1 MLGRNQPRKTW
12 RSSRWCVV
20 PAILAALLT
29 ASCEP
34 QEGREWDMSL
44 PWSVQEFHTQNALR
58 FAQTV
63 FEETGGALKINV
75 HPGAVLGLKGPESM
89 RALEEGL
96 VQMAEMPAFQQ
107 VGEEPLLGL
116 ESLPFLVEDQEE
128 LRALYDILRPKI
140 NRIFAEHGLKIIY
153 IVPWPNQNI
162 YTKIP
167 VHSLADLKGVKIRTY
182 DKNTSELM
190 DRLGLVPV
198 QMPSQD
204 VVPALASGVV
214 NAVMTSTTTGAA
226 QKYWEFLDYIY
237 RTNHVWISN
246 IMAVNLESWNRLD
259 PGVREKIEAIAARLE
274 PEFWAVSRNDDAAK
288 LAILEAGGIM
298 TVVPDPELLE
308 EMRQAARPM
317 WQAFANDVGPEAEEI
332 LRAFLG
338 WKQAQGGGP

>member
-1 MLGRNQPRKTW
+1 MLGQ
-12 RSSRWCVV
+12 SSRIMSLYRCGRTAIAIVV
-20 PAILAALLT
+20 ALIVG
-29 ASCEP
+29 SCEP

-44 PWSVQEFHTQNALR
+44 PWSVQEFHTQNAIR

-128 LRALYDILRPKI
+128 LKALYVFLRPKI
-140 NRIFAEHGLKIIY
+140 NRIFEEHGLKIIY

-167 VHSLADLKGVKIRTY
+167 VHSLADLKGIKIRTY

-214 NAVMTSTTTGAA
+214 DAVMTSTTTGAA

-237 RTNHVWISN
+237 RTNHLWISN
-246 IMAVNLESWNRLD
+246 IMAVNLASWNRLE
-259 PGVREKIEAIAARLE
+259 PEVREKIEAIAARLE
-274 PEFWAVSRNDDAAK
+274 PQFWAVSRNDDAAK
-288 LAILEAGGIM
+288 LAILEAGGIT
-298 TVVPDPELLE
+298 TVVPDPALIKQ
-308 EMRQAARPM
+308 MRQAARPM
-317 WQAFANDVGPEAEEI
+317 WQAFANHVGPEAEEV
-332 LRAFLG
+332 LGAFLA
-338 WKQAQGGGP
+338 WKQARGGGP

>member
-1 MLGRNQPRKTW
+1 MG
-12 RSSRWCVV
+12 VV
-20 PAILAALLT
+20 SAILAALLT
-29 ASCEP
+29 ASCER

-44 PWSVQEFHTQNALR
+44 PWSVQEFHTQNAIR
-58 FAQTV
+58 FADTV
-63 FEETGGALKINV
+63 YAETGGALKINV
-75 HPGAVLGLKGPESM
+75 HPGAVLGLKGPDSM

-96 VQMAEMPAFQQ
+96 VQMAEMPSFQQ
-107 VGEEPLLGL
+107 VGAEPLLGL
-116 ESLPFLVEDQEE
+116 ESLPFLVEDQSE
-128 LRALYDILRPKI
+128 LRALYDILRPQI
-140 NRIFAEHGLKIIY
+140 NRLFKKHGLKVVY

-162 YTKIP
+162 YTKVP
-167 VHSLADLKGVKIRTY
+167 VKTLSDLKGVKIRTY

-214 NAVMTSTTTGAA
+214 DAVMTSTTTGAA

-237 RTNHVWISN
+237 RTNHLWISN

-259 PGVREKIEAIAARLE
+259 PEVREKIEAIAARLE
-274 PEFWAVSRNDDAAK
+274 PEFWAVSRDDDAQK
-288 LAILEAGGIM
+288 LAVLEAGGIT
-298 TVVPDPELLE
+298 TVVPDPALLE

-317 WQAFANDVGPEAEEI
+317 WQAFANDVGPEAEEV
-332 LRAFLG
+332 LRAYLA

>member
-1 MLGRNQPRKTW
+1 MLGRIQSRKTQ
-12 RSSRWCVV
+12 RSSGLGVV
-20 PAILAALLT
+20 SAILAALLT
-29 ASCEP
+29 ASCER

-44 PWSVQEFHTQNALR
+44 PWSVQEFHTQNAIR
-58 FAQTV
+58 FAETV

-96 VQMAEMPAFQQ
+96 VQMAEMPSFQQ
-107 VGEEPLLGL
+107 VGAEPLLGL
-116 ESLPFLVEDQEE
+116 ESLPFLVEDQSE
-128 LRALYDILRPKI
+128 LRALYDILRPQI
-140 NRIFAEHGLKIIY
+140 NRLFKKHGLKVVY

-162 YTKIP
+162 YTKVP
-167 VHSLADLKGVKIRTY
+167 VKTLSDLKGVKIRTY

-214 NAVMTSTTTGAA
+214 DAVMTSTTTGAA

-237 RTNHVWISN
+237 RTNHLWISN

-259 PGVREKIEAIAARLE
+259 REVREKIEAIAARLE
-274 PEFWAVSRNDDAAK
+274 PEFWAVSRHDDAQK
-288 LAILEAGGIM
+288 LAVLEAGGIK
-298 TVVPDPELLE
+298 TVVPDPALLK

-317 WQAFANDVGPEAEEI
+317 WQAFANDVGPEAEEV
-332 LRAFLG
+332 LRAFLA
-338 WKQAQGGGP
+338 WKQAQGGGL

>member
-20 PAILAALLT
+20 PAILAALLI

-167 VHSLADLKGVKIRTY
+167 VHGLADLKGVKIRTY

-237 RTNHVWISN
+237 RTNHLWISN

-298 TVVPDPELLE
+298 TVVPDPALLE
-308 EMRQAARPM
+308 EMRQDARPM
-317 WQAFANDVGPEAEEI
+317 WQAFANDVGPEAEEV
-332 LRAFLG
+332 LRAFLD

>member
-1 MLGRNQPRKTW
+1 MA
-12 RSSRWCVV
+12 VV
-20 PAILAALLT
+20 SAILAALFI

-44 PWSVQEFHTQNALR
+44 PWSVQEFHTQNAIR

-116 ESLPFLVEDQEE
+116 ESLPFLVENQEE

-167 VHSLADLKGVKIRTY
+167 VRSLADLKGVKIRTY

-190 DRLGLVPV
+190 DRLGLVPL

-214 NAVMTSTTTGAA
+214 DAVMTSTTTGAA

-237 RTNHVWISN
+237 RTNHLWISN
-246 IMAVNLESWNRLD
+246 IMAVNLESWNRLE
-259 PGVREKIEAIAARLE
+259 PEVREKIEVIAARLE
-274 PEFWAVSRNDDAAK
+274 PEFWAISRHDDAAK
-288 LAILEAGGIM
+288 LAILEAGGITTM
-298 TVVPDPELLE
+298 VPDPALLE

-317 WQAFANDVGPEAEEI
+317 WQAFANDVGPQAEEV
-332 LRAFLG
+332 LGAFLA
-338 WKQAQGGGP
+338 WKQAQGGGT

>member
-1 MLGRNQPRKTW
+1 MLGRIQSRKTQ
-12 RSSRWCVV
+12 RSSGLGVV
-20 PAILAALLT
+20 SAILAALLT
-29 ASCEP
+29 ASCER

-44 PWSVQEFHTQNALR
+44 PWSVQEFHTQNAIR
-58 FAQTV
+58 FAETV

-96 VQMAEMPAFQQ
+96 VQMAEMPSFQQ
-107 VGEEPLLGL
+107 VGAEPLLGL
-116 ESLPFLVEDQEE
+116 ESLPFLVEDQSE
-128 LRALYDILRPKI
+128 LRALYDILRPQI
-140 NRIFAEHGLKIIY
+140 NRLFKKHGLKVVY

-162 YTKIP
+162 YTKVP
-167 VHSLADLKGVKIRTY
+167 VKTLSDLKGVKIRTY

-214 NAVMTSTTTGAA
+214 DAVMTSTTTGAA

-237 RTNHVWISN
+237 RTNHLWISN

-259 PGVREKIEAIAARLE
+259 REVREKIEAIAARLE
-274 PEFWAVSRNDDAAK
+274 PEFWAVSRHDDAQK
-288 LAILEAGGIM
+288 LAVLEAGGIK
-298 TVVPDPELLE
+298 TVVPDPALLK

-317 WQAFANDVGPEAEEI
+317 WQAFANDVGPEAEEV
-332 LRAFLG
+332 LQTFLA
-338 WKQAQGGGP
+338 WKQAQGGEP